1 MERAEWLKQ
10 MRDKTEAFYDD
21 LSPEYCGRKWR

>member
-10 MRDKTEAFYDD
+10 MRDKVETLYDY
-21 LSPEYCGRKWR
+21 LSPQYISVAKA